1 MWSCLTD
8 FAGIGEFFPKETT
21 SSEVSP
27 EKPGPSVASAH
38 PSVSSEEQEIEGIE
52 ELREDWRICTVI
64 LL

>member
-1 MWSCLTD
+1 MWSSLID
-8 FAGIGEFFPKETT
+8 FVGIGEFFPKETT

-38 PSVSSEEQEIEGIE
+38 PGVSPEEQQIEGIE
-52 ELREDWRICTVI
+52 KLREDWRICTVM